1 MIANIFKKS
10 KPANLIIASIL
21 VIFSF
26 LISQFQQETSING
39 FLLLKKIGAVLIVI
53 FNVLLA
59 DFIAKKNG
67 ISDQNSYVVLFY
79 ALFFFFFWGQETLFE
94 LLFANTFLLLALRRI
109 VSFKSRKELKK
120 KIFDA
125 SLWISVAVLF
135 SFWSVLFYVVLY
147 IGLLIYASGYYKYW
161 LIPFIGAFIVFV
173 GVQAITM
180 FWFDTFWEF
189 DLAASFDFSS
199 DFSVKDGL
207 LMGVL
212 GVLFLGVL
220 FMLSASIRDKTQAQ
234 KSSYVLILLT
244 LIIAILIALIYPVKH
259 YSVLLFSFYPMA
271 LLMATVFEKLR
282 KEWFRHVIVYGILI
296 LAIIF
301 NVM

>member
-26 LISQFQQETSING
+26 LISQFQQETSIDG
-39 FLLLKKIGAVLIVI
+39 FLLLKKVVAVLMVI

-79 ALFFFFFWGQETLFE
+79 SLFFFFFWGQEALFE
-94 LLFANTFLLLALRRI
+94 LLFANTFLLLSLRRI
-109 VSFKSRKELKK
+109 LSFKSRKELQK

-125 SLWISVAVLF
+125 SFWIAIAVLF

-147 IGLLIYASGYYKYW
+147 VGILLYASNYYKSW
-161 LIPFIGAFIVFV
+161 LIPFIGAFVVFV
-173 GVQAITM
+173 GVQAVTM

-189 DLAASFDFSS
+189 DAATSFDFSQG
-199 DFSVKDGL
+199 FTLKDVL
-207 LMGVL
+207 LMSMFGVL
-212 GVLFLGVL
+212 IFGVFLF
-220 FMLSASIRDKTQAQ
+220 LSASIRDKTQAQ

-244 LIIAILIALIYPVKH
+244 LIIAVLIGVIYPIKH
-259 YSVLLFSFYPMA
+259 YSVLLFAFYPMA
-271 LLMATVFEKLR
+271 LLVATVFEKLR
-282 KEWFRHVIVYGILI
+282 KEWFRHVIVYVILI
-296 LAIIF
+296 LAILF